1 MTKDEWAKLMDR
13 CATHNDFF
21 KPRDLQRNAIWYSK
35 LPKTLTF
42 ERAVVIV
49 DNYYANNKGNIG
61 LFAFHEA
68 LAAERQ
74 EQTAKERIAET
85 TRLVQGREGDW
96 PTITDETRAMI
107 QTITNRGR
115 RATNL

>member
-1 MTKDEWAKLMDR
+1 MTREEWGKLMER

-21 KPRDLQRNAIWYSK
+21 KPHDKERNAIWYSK
-35 LPKTLTF
+35 LPKTLTY

-74 EQTAKERIAET
+74 EQAVAQRLRT
-85 TRLVQGREGDW
+85 TNLLIESREGDW

-107 QTITNRGR
+107 QTITTRGKNAR
-115 RATNL
+115 H

>member
-1 MTKDEWAKLMDR
+1 MTPEEWGKLMER

-21 KPRDLQRNAIWYSK
+21 KPKDLQRNAIWYSK
-35 LPKTLTF
+35 LPKTLTY

-68 LAAERQ
+68 LAAERHN
-74 EQTAKERIAET
+74 AEVQR
-85 TRLVQGREGDW
+85 RLKDTELLIEGREGDW
-96 PTITDETRAMI
+96 PTITDETREMI
-107 QTITNRGR
+107 QSITNRGR
-115 RATNL
+115 RVTNL